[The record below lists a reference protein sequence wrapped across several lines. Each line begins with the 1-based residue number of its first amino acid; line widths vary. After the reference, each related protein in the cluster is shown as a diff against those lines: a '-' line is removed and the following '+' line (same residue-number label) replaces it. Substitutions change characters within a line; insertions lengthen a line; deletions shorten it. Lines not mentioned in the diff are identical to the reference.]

1 VEIGAVVSVTSAPGP
16 RARKRSKLQSGA
28 PTKTPRAGLSRGLTQ
43 RLPSV
48 AIQKKSINQ
57 RLMDRHVPPRR
68 CAPRDDGFCRPS
80 LGQTL

>member
-1 VEIGAVVSVTSAPGP
+1 MASFSYRNNRWQVRV
-16 RARKRSKLQSGA
+16 RRKGH